1 MAARAVSLRS
11 LLTAPFTDLLDGL
24 DRTLAGKASR
34 LAVVFLGLAVGWWI
48 YVPIHELLHVA
59 GCLVTGG
66 EVSRLE
72 VAPEYGGALLARL
85 FPFVVAGGDYAGR
98 LAGFD
103 DHGSFWI
110 HAATVLGPYLLTIF
124 PGVWALLWAGDRS
137 RPLLF
142 GISLPVAYAPFMGL
156 VGDAYEL
163 GSLVIV
169 ELPWWHDGRL
179 VSDDLILLA
188 GGGHGRA
195 GWLGI
200 ALGVVVALAWAW
212 STYGL
217 GRLLATRA
225 IGGRGKGLS
234 D

>member
-1 MAARAVSLRS
+1 VRLRARVAAPL
-11 LLTAPFTDLLDGL
+11 TDLLDGL
-24 DRTLAGKASR
+24 DRALAGKASR

-59 GCLVTGG
+59 GCLITGG

-72 VAPEYGGALLARL
+72 VAPEYGGALLARV

-98 LAGFD
+98 LSGFE

-124 PGVWALLWAGDRS
+124 PGVWALLWAGDRA

-163 GSLVIV
+163 GSLVIA
-169 ELPWWHDGRL
+169 ELPWWRDGRL
-179 VSDDLILLA
+179 ISDDVILLA
-188 GGGHGRA
+188 RSGHDAA

-200 ALGVVVALAWAW
+200 GLGVVLALLWAW
-212 STYGL
+212 TTYSL
-217 GRLLATRA
+217 GRLLATRTL
-225 IGGRGKGLS
+225 GSGTQS
-234 D
+234 S